1 MREISQTL
9 LFSIRQQDGTLKD
22 NALSVEEQA
31 KAIRQNLQEQRSRE
45 MTAILQSMHDAARNA
60 VKR

>member
-9 LFSIRQQDGTLKD
+9 LFSIRQQDGILKE

-31 KAIRQNLQEQRSRE
+31 KAIRRNLQEQVSRE